1 MMKNL
6 TQLAIW
12 TLVACGVFGTF
23 VYLGWKNAAITPH
36 SSLPSVPGQAS
47 PDGTPTPDT
56 PVVPDLVMQAQSGR
70 AVVIMYHD
78 VIKERDKNSVWFDC
92 TTEEFQKDVDEIV
105 QNGFSVLSLDQL
117 YDHLTKGTAI
127 PEKSIVL
134 TFDDNYQGIYD
145 NALPILRQH
154 KFPAAVFV
162 HTAYVGSQSG
172 HPKMSWDE
180 LKELHTEGLVTIGA
194 HTVTHPPD
202 LKILSPDDQKK
213 ELVDSK
219 KTIEDHLGG
228 DIPYMAYPDGSNDA
242 TTQQLARDAG
252 YKMSFTMEPTPA
264 EGSPNVLCVGRY
276 EAKKFGAAM
285 KAVTDEVS
293 SGQIAVAD
301 IPLKKSPVVSC
312 EAGKF
317 DGTKMVLLRGGSP
330 LSVLAPGRQ
339 MVGDF
344 VAQNNGVA
352 GVNGTFFV
360 MAAIA
365 SSDNRLIGPC
375 RPQNLATFVPDT
387 DSYRMTKLVDRPM
400 VVWGPT
406 RFAIVPFQ
414 PAAMNQEQIFK
425 AFMPDYTDAFLAGA
439 WIVHAGQPK
448 TREEMAPYASQDIM
462 DFRKRVFFGVTKEGE
477 YICGASQGSITTEAL
492 ARAAAAAGAYEAIL
506 LDSGFSTSVVFDGK
520 ILASGH
526 SSIDQPSRPVPHAI
540 VLQGEKGTSNLG
552 DLVTVPVVVASTAPG
567 ASTTVGEEPPKPR
580 RRKHR
585 RHSSR

>member
-6 TQLAIW
+6 AQLAIW
-12 TLVACGVFGTF
+12 MIVACGVFGAF
-23 VYLGWKNAAITPH
+23 VYLGWKNAAVAPH
-36 SSLPSVPGQAS
+36 SPVPSVPGQPVS
-47 PDGTPTPDT
+47 DGTTTPET
-56 PVVPDLVMQAQSGR
+56 PPVPDLVMQAQSGR
-70 AVVIMYHD
+70 AIVIMYHD

-105 QNGFSVLSLDQL
+105 QNGFTVLSLDQL

-145 NALPILRQH
+145 NAVPILRKY

-172 HPKMSWDE
+172 HPKMTWDE
-180 LKELHTEGLVTIGA
+180 LKELHSEGLIAIGA
-194 HTVTHPPD
+194 HTVTHPSD
-202 LKILSPDDQKK
+202 LKILPLEDQRK

-242 TTQQLARDAG
+242 NTQQLARDAG
-252 YKMSFTMEPTPA
+252 YKMSFTMDPTPA
-264 EGSPNVLCVGRY
+264 EGSPNILCVGRY
-276 EAKKFGAAM
+276 EAKKFDTAM
-285 KAVTDEVS
+285 KAVSDEVS
-293 SGQIAVAD
+293 SGAVAIAD
-301 IPLKKSPVVSC
+301 VALKKSPTVSC
-312 EAGKF
+312 EAGAF
-317 DGTKMVLLRGGSP
+317 DETKMVLLHGGSP
-330 LSVLAPGRQ
+330 LSVLAPGRE

-344 VAQNNGVA
+344 VAQNKGIA

-360 MAAIA
+360 MAAIS
-365 SSDNRLIGPC
+365 SSDNRMIGPC

-387 DSYRMTKLVDRPM
+387 DSYRQTKLVDRPM

-414 PAAMNQEQIFK
+414 PGAMNQEQIFRT
-425 AFMPDYTDAFLAGA
+425 FMPDYTDAFLAGA
-439 WIVHAGQPK
+439 WIVHAGQPR
-448 TREEMAPYASQDIM
+448 TRDEMAPYASQDIM

-492 ARAAAAAGAYEAIL
+492 AKAAAAAGAYEAIL
-506 LDSGFSTSVVFDGK
+506 LDSGFSTSVVFDGS

-552 DLVTVPVVVASTAPG
+552 DLHTVPVVVASMVPG
-567 ASTTVGEEPPKPR
+567 TSATVGEDSPKPK

-585 RHSSR
+585 RRAS